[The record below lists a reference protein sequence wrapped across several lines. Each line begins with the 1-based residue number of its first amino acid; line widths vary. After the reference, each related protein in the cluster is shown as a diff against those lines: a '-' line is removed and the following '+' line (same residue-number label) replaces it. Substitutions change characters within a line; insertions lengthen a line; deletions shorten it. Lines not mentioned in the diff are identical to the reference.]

1 LLLVIPYAAA
11 MLPSQ
16 SCRCIY
22 REDVFACVIRTKES
36 ITTGSQSPPLAAWTV
51 VCLSAHTSREGKHGT
66 QCSFLTE
73 KELQYTRDVIKKAR
87 K

>member
-1 LLLVIPYAAA
+1 LRHTHKGINY
-11 MLPSQ
+11 
-16 SCRCIY
+16 Y
-22 REDVFACVIRTKES
+22 RLSVAPAGRMDS
-36 ITTGSQSPPLAAWTV
+36 GLS